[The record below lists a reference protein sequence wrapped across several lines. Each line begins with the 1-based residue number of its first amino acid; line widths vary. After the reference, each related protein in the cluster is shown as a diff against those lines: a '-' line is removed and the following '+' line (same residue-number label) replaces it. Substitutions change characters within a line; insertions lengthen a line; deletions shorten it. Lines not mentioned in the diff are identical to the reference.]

1 MGSGRERSSEGSAT
15 SIYEYRELLKII
27 HSHVGSRMA
36 TVNSI
41 DRSPAAFVL
50 LRDAVAGVKE
60 ELEDLLRKEADP
72 SLRTPQ
78 LNHVD
83 RGKVVAQ
90 IETLSRVAVDLNQLY
105 HEALV
110 DVTPDAFQWI
120 SEDLE

>member
-1 MGSGRERSSEGSAT
+1 MAT
-15 SIYEYRELLKII
+15 SII
-27 HSHVGSRMA
+27 S
-36 TVNSI
+36 

-50 LRDAVAGVKE
+50 LRNAVAGVID
-60 ELEDLLRKEADP
+60 ELEELLRKEADP

-110 DVTPDAFQWI
+110 DETPDASQWI
-120 SEDLE
+120 SEDHE